1 MKKKVGRKPLEYYL
15 GLRYP
20 ITLVEEAEGGY
31 TAIIPDLPGC
41 VSVGETAE
49 EALAMIEEA
58 RQLWLEVAY
67 EHGDEIPLPSTER
80 SYGGKVLVR
89 MPPSLHRRL
98 AEGAE
103 VEGVSLNQH
112 IVGLLSEA
120 SALHV
125 VQNELR
131 GLRECVLTLQHRMED
146 WDAYRFEYRSQQSGF
161 FAEYSRA
168 EVNGYAI
175 QG

>member
-1 MKKKVGRKPLEYYL
+1 MKKEIGRKPLEYYL

-20 ITLVEEAEGGY
+20 ITLVKEAEGGY
-31 TAIIPDLPGC
+31 TALIPDLPGC
-41 VSVGETAE
+41 VSVGET
-49 EALAMIEEA
+49 IEEA
-58 RQLWLEVAY
+58 VGMIEDARRLWLEVAY

-80 SYGGKVLVR
+80 NYGGKVLVR

-120 SALHV
+120 SALHRM
-125 VQNELR
+125 QI
-131 GLRECVLTLQHRMED
+131 GLRDLRASVQTLEG
-146 WDAYRFEYRSQQSGF
+146 YL
-161 FAEYSRA
+161 RA
-168 EVNGYAI
+168 GKSISKQKASTSLAD
-175 QG
+175 